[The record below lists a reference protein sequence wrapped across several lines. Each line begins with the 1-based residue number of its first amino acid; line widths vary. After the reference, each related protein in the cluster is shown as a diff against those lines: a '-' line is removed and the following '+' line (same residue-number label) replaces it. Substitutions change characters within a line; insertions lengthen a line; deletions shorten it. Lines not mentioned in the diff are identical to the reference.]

1 MLYPTLE
8 SLVNIVGNRY
18 LLVNITAKRA
28 REIAEEAIESGHKLE
43 DKSVKL
49 AVQQIYEEGVRGKE
63 YKAAPACK
71 AECGT
76 DHGADGEGE

>member
-28 REIAEEAIESGHKLE
+28 REIAEEAIENGQKLE
-43 DKSVKL
+43 DKPVKL
-49 AVQQIYEEGVRGKE
+49 AVQQIYDEGYAE
-63 YKAAPACK
+63 PAAENRA
-71 AECGT
+71 A
-76 DHGADGEGE
+76 ADGAAAMENE

>member
-28 REIAEEAIESGHKLE
+28 REIAEEAIESGQKLE
-43 DKSVKL
+43 DKPVKL
-49 AVQQIYEEGVRGKE
+49 AVQQIYEEGLKE
-63 YKAAPACK
+63 HAEDRETAAK
-71 AECGT
+71 
-76 DHGADGEGE
+76 GE

>member
-28 REIAEEAIESGHKLE
+28 REIAEEAIENGQKLE
-43 DKSVKL
+43 DKPVKL
-49 AVQQIYEEGVRGKE
+49 AVQQIYDEG
-63 YKAAPACK
+63 YAAPA
-71 AECGT
+71 AENRAA
-76 DHGADGEGE
+76 ADGAAAMENE